1 MNLTR
6 DKYWYGRLLNM
17 ILLRSVPPTVELV
30 IHAEAFAILEAF
42 NGPMWARDVINA
54 SWVYFVFETSYL
66 HLAEHSVAC

>member
-30 IHAEAFAILEAF
+30 IHAEAFAILETF
-42 NGPMWARDVINA
+42 NGPVCEPEMLLMLPEFILFLKQATCTWQNTA
-54 SWVYFVFETSYL
+54 
-66 HLAEHSVAC
+66 